1 MLTGFTMKMLTSMF
15 VFPLLK
21 NLANKKTPRQK
32 VHKMNK
38 LTKDL
43 MKWFPLLSE
52 NKAITVHMELL
63 CSGMDFSSVNNKEL
77 KAEAKRVIIEMFG
90 EE

>member
-1 MLTGFTMKMLTSMF
+1 
-15 VFPLLK
+15 
-21 NLANKKTPRQK
+21 
-32 VHKMNK
+32 MNK

-52 NKAITVHMELL
+52 NKAITVHMELM

>member
-1 MLTGFTMKMLTSMF
+1 
-15 VFPLLK
+15 
-21 NLANKKTPRQK
+21 
-32 VHKMNK
+32 MNK

-52 NKAITVHMELL
+52 NKAVTVHTELM
-63 CSGMDFSSVNNKEL
+63 CSGMDFSSVSNKEL
-77 KAEAKRVIIEMFG
+77 KSEAKRVIIEMFG